1 MSVTSENLDSSVEN
15 ANTKVGR
22 LIAKYGLD
30 GMAADMEERWTRD
43 DEHSKSI
50 REIEE
55 DFNKAVLRQILEDS
69 GTQPFDSELDTIYR
83 VLNDEQTTMAED
95 IEVQER
101 LSERNVDADSLADD
115 FVSHQT
121 IYNFLTKQRKA
132 EYRSTKDPR
141 ERLHRSNESVQKIKN
156 RLTAVAQTNVRSLE
170 NSGLLTLGEF
180 DVMGEVYVYCQDCN
194 SRYSFSELIDRE
206 GCECASE

>member
-1 MSVTSENLDSSVEN
+1 MTGENLDSSVEN
-15 ANTKVGR
+15 ADTKVGR

-55 DFNKAVLRQILEDS
+55 DFNKAVLRQVLEDS
-69 GTQPFDSELDTIYR
+69 GAQPFESELDAIYR
-83 VLNDEQTTMAED
+83 VINDEQATTTED

-132 EYRSTKDPR
+132 EYQSTQDPQ
-141 ERLHRSNESVQKIKN
+141 ERLRRSNESVQKIKN

>member
-1 MSVTSENLDSSVEN
+1 MTGDSLDSSVEN

-30 GMAADMEERWTRD
+30 GMAADMEERWMRD
-43 DEHSKSI
+43 DEQSKSI

-55 DFNKAVLRQILEDS
+55 DFNKAVLRRVLEDS
-69 GTQPFDSELDTIYR
+69 GTQPFESELDTIYR
-83 VLNDEQTTMAED
+83 VITDEQATMTED

-132 EYRSTKDPR
+132 EYQSTQDPQ
-141 ERLHRSNESVQKIKN
+141 ERLSRSNESVQKIKN
-156 RLTAVAQTNVRSLE
+156 RLTAVAQTNVRSLKD
-170 NSGLLTLGEF
+170 SGLVTLGEF

-194 SRYSFSELIDRE
+194 SRFSVSELIDRG
-206 GCECASE
+206 GCECAPG

>member
-1 MSVTSENLDSSVEN
+1 MTGENIDSSVEN
-15 ANTKVGR
+15 ADTKVGR

-43 DEHSKSI
+43 DEQSKSI

-55 DFNKAVLRQILEDS
+55 DFNKAVLRQVLEDS

-83 VLNDEQTTMAED
+83 VINGEQTTMTED
-95 IEVQER
+95 IEVRER

-115 FVSHQT
+115 LVSHQT

-132 EYRSTKDPR
+132 EYRGTRDPR
-141 ERLHRSNESVQKIKN
+141 ERLHHSDESIQKIKN

>member
-1 MSVTSENLDSSVEN
+1 MTGDNLDSSVEN

-22 LIAKYGLD
+22 LIEKYGLD

-43 DEHSKSI
+43 DEQSKSI

-55 DFNKAVLRQILEDS
+55 DFNKAVLRQVLEDS
-69 GTQPFDSELDTIYR
+69 GTQPFESELDTIYR
-83 VLNDEQTTMAED
+83 AINDEQATMTED

-121 IYNFLTKQRKA
+121 IYNFLTEQRKA
-132 EYRSTKDPR
+132 EYQRTQDPQ
-141 ERLHRSNESVQKIKN
+141 ERLRRSNESVQKIKN
-156 RLTAVAQTNVRSLE
+156 RLTAVAQTNVRSLK
-170 NSGLLTLGEF
+170 NSGLVTLGEF
-180 DVMGEVYVYCQDCN
+180 DIMGEVYVYCQDCS
-194 SRYSFSELIDRE
+194 SRFSVSELIDRE

>member
-1 MSVTSENLDSSVEN
+1 MTGENLDSSVEN
-15 ANTKVGR
+15 ADTKVGR

-55 DFNKAVLRQILEDS
+55 DFNKAVLRQVLEDS

-83 VLNDEQTTMAED
+83 VINGEQTTMTED
-95 IEVQER
+95 IEVRER
-101 LSERNVDADSLADD
+101 LSEQSVDADSLADD
-115 FVSHQT
+115 LVSHQT

-141 ERLHRSNESVQKIKN
+141 DRLHHSNESIQKIKN

-180 DVMGEVYVYCQDCN
+180 DVMGEVYVYCQNCN

-206 GCECASE
+206 GCECASG

>member
-1 MSVTSENLDSSVEN
+1 MTGDSLDSSVEN

-30 GMAADMEERWTRD
+30 GMAADMEERWMRD
-43 DEHSKSI
+43 DEQSKSI

-55 DFNKAVLRQILEDS
+55 DFNKAVLRRVLEDS
-69 GTQPFDSELDTIYR
+69 GTQPFESELDTIYR
-83 VLNDEQTTMAED
+83 VITDEQATMTED

-132 EYRSTKDPR
+132 EYQSTQDPQ
-141 ERLHRSNESVQKIKN
+141 ERLRRSNESVQKIKN

-194 SRYSFSELIDRE
+194 SRFSISELIDRE

>member
-1 MSVTSENLDSSVEN
+1 MTGENIDSSVEN
-15 ANTKVGR
+15 ADTKVGR

-55 DFNKAVLRQILEDS
+55 DFNKAVLRQVLEDS

-83 VLNDEQTTMAED
+83 VINGEQTTMTED
-95 IEVQER
+95 IEVRER

-115 FVSHQT
+115 LVSHQT

-132 EYRSTKDPR
+132 EYRGTRDPR
-141 ERLHRSNESVQKIKN
+141 ERLHHSDESIQKIKN

-180 DVMGEVYVYCQDCN
+180 DIMGEVYVYCQDCN

>member
-1 MSVTSENLDSSVEN
+1 MTGENIDSSVEN
-15 ANTKVGR
+15 ADTKVGR
-22 LIAKYGLD
+22 LIAEYGLD

-55 DFNKAVLRQILEDS
+55 DFNKAVLRQVLEDS

-83 VLNDEQTTMAED
+83 VLNGEQTTMTED
-95 IEVQER
+95 IEVRER

-115 FVSHQT
+115 LVSHQT

>member
-1 MSVTSENLDSSVEN
+1 MSVTNENLNSSLEN

-43 DEHSKSI
+43 DEQSKSI

-55 DFNKAVLRQILEDS
+55 DFNKAVLRQVLKDS
-69 GTQPFDSELDTIYR
+69 GSQPFDSELDTIYR
-83 VLNDEQTTMAED
+83 VINDEQTTMTED
-95 IEVQER
+95 IEVRER
-101 LSERNVDADSLADD
+101 LSERNIDADSLAKD

-132 EYRSTKDPR
+132 EYRGTQDPR
-141 ERLHRSNESVQKIKN
+141 ERLRRSNESVQKIKN

-170 NSGLLTLGEF
+170 NSGLLTIGEF
-180 DVMGEVYVYCQDCN
+180 DVMGEVYVYCRDCN
-194 SRYSFSELIDRE
+194 GRFSISELIDRE
-206 GCECASE
+206 GCECVSE

>member
-1 MSVTSENLDSSVEN
+1 MTGDSLDSSVEN

-43 DEHSKSI
+43 DEQSKSI
-50 REIEE
+50 REIQE
-55 DFNKAVLRQILEDS
+55 DFNKAVLRQVLEDS
-69 GTQPFDSELDTIYR
+69 GTQPFESELDTIYR
-83 VLNDEQTTMAED
+83 VITDEQATMTED

-115 FVSHQT
+115 FVSHQP

-132 EYRSTKDPR
+132 EYQRTQDPQ
-141 ERLHRSNESVQKIKN
+141 ERLRRSNESVQKIKN
-156 RLTAVAQTNVRSLE
+156 RLTAVAQTNVRSLKD
-170 NSGLLTLGEF
+170 SGLVTLGEF

-194 SRYSFSELIDRE
+194 SRFSVSELIDRE
-206 GCECASE
+206 GCECVSE

>member
-1 MSVTSENLDSSVEN
+1 MTGENIDSSVEN
-15 ANTKVGR
+15 ADTKVGR

-55 DFNKAVLRQILEDS
+55 DFNKAVLRQVLEDS
-69 GTQPFDSELDTIYR
+69 GTQPFDSELDAIYR
-83 VLNDEQTTMAED
+83 VINDEQTTMTED
-95 IEVQER
+95 IEVRER

-115 FVSHQT
+115 LVSHQT

-132 EYRSTKDPR
+132 EYRSTQDPR
-141 ERLHRSNESVQKIKN
+141 ERLRRSNESVQKIKN

-194 SRYSFSELIDRE
+194 SRFSVSELIERE
-206 GCECASE
+206 GCECVSE

>member
-1 MSVTSENLDSSVEN
+1 MTGENIDSSVEN
-15 ANTKVGR
+15 ADTKVGR

-55 DFNKAVLRQILEDS
+55 DFNKAVLRQVLEDS

-83 VLNDEQTTMAED
+83 VINGEQTTMTED
-95 IEVQER
+95 IEVRER

-115 FVSHQT
+115 LVSHQT

-132 EYRSTKDPR
+132 EYRGTRDPR
-141 ERLHRSNESVQKIKN
+141 ERLHHSDESIQKIKN